1 MDFEQQL
8 IDVLRQIVDKLGLI
22 EGDLAVM
29 MEEGWRECGQ
39 DEPAKRPKGR
49 N

>member
-29 MEEGWRECGQ
+29 MEEG
-39 DEPAKRPKGR
+39 
-49 N
+49 